1 MMWVPPRVRF
11 EYLAVLHICCF
22 EDVFSAFGLWK
33 NEGQQGGQKGRPD
46 RNFSMATFQGAPLNN
61 WNSKGKSNEAESKA
75 FFLQSTHEC
84 TTGSC
89 KIRNESESFNLHFD
103 FLFAD
108 FFFQIFYSQFFS
120 DYFPDFFQIIFP
132 DFFLIFFLNLL
143 LYFFLILFI
152 PSFCIQNIFFK
163 CEENLK

>member
-1 MMWVPPRVRF
+1 MWVPRVRF

-61 WNSKGKSNEAESKA
+61 WNSKGKSNEAF

-89 KIRNESESFNLHFD
+89 KIRNESESFNLTFN
-103 FLFAD
+103 FLFTD
-108 FFFQIFYSQFFS
+108 FFPIFFRLFSWFFS
-120 DYFPDFFQIIFP
+120 DYFSRFFSDFFPEFTS
-132 DFFLIFFLNLL
+132 IFFLNFVYTIFLHSKH
-143 LYFFLILFI
+143 FFLNVKKIWNKRSLVFDY
-152 PSFCIQNIFFK
+152 
-163 CEENLK
+163 